1 MRTYLSTL
9 IFLLISQVTIAQV
22 DLAKYNNTTTNQEY
36 IDLLS
41 DDLKNL
47 ERFVNFFSKSSD
59 QPRTPSEVA
68 PLKVVFNQHDYDV
81 NIDQIAQ
88 ANIQF
93 TDLINDDFISIKLIQ
108 DPSIY
113 RSLDDIKAP
122 IYLKKVYYHDGTTQ
136 NIETKTNINTHFTPE
151 LELTKAVDK
160 IDIEI
165 AFSTIKK
172 IDSLVLPAK
181 VNQKVTYRG
190 VDIEVVEVSD
200 KGILLKTSSDELE
213 LDEIQAILKDKKR
226 VSSYSSQ
233 RSGMH
238 PKEFN
243 LFIKKSVDKIH
254 DIIAYANANIEIEH
268 SQFKS
273 VVGAKLSDFET
284 QLSTESNKS
293 EGVSY
298 HYYEFGKPIDK
309 LVIYN
314 NNETYERSIAKTLT
328 NQESKSHYIG
338 SKDGKTLIYNRDLK
352 LVKEFSSKY
361 FSINDYYFE
370 TDFQYFHLN
379 DKLEMQPLSYYKV
392 SNVLNNFVVIQEDDE
407 SPQEL
412 VDPANKKI
420 MNVDSYEKDSDFNY
434 ALIASN
440 NSYYLLN
447 NKSLVPVK
455 INNVDKVRTAD
466 KGYFVVMKD
475 EKYGFM
481 NTEGQIVVPI
491 QYDEVQSFSSMTDL
505 LPTDLLFAVKQKDK
519 WGFVDINNKTVIP
532 FIYSGIKGTF
542 SYGIA
547 LVYLDDALGLINL
560 KNEKKSKFID
570 RNYSSSS
577 NFGKRMINLS
587 DGTYNYKGEKENDN

>member
-9 IFLLISQVTIAQV
+9 IFLLISQVTLAQV
-22 DLAKYNNTTTNQEY
+22 DLEKYNNTTTNQEY
-36 IDLLS
+36 IDLLA
-41 DDLKNL
+41 DDLKKL
-47 ERFVNFFSKSSD
+47 ERFVSFFSKNSD
-59 QPRTPSEVA
+59 EPRTPSEVA
-68 PLKVVFNQHDYDV
+68 PLKVAFNQHDYDV
-81 NIDQIAQ
+81 NIDQVTQ

-93 TDLINDDFISIKLIQ
+93 TDLMKDDFISIKLVQ

-122 IYLKKVYYHDGTTQ
+122 VYLKKVYYHDGTTQ
-136 NIETKTNINTHFTPE
+136 NIETKTNINTHFTPD

-165 AFSTIKK
+165 AFSTVKK

-181 VNQKVTYRG
+181 VNQKVTYHG
-190 VDIEVVEVSD
+190 VDIEVIEVSD
-200 KGILLKTSSDELE
+200 KGILFKTSSDELK
-213 LDEIQAILKDKKR
+213 LDEIQAILKDKRR

-243 LFIKKSVDKIH
+243 LFIKNSVKKID
-254 DIIAYANANIEIEH
+254 DIIAYANANIEMEH

-273 VVGAKLSDFET
+273 VVGAKLSDLEA
-284 QLSTESNKS
+284 QLSTEFNKS

-298 HYYEFGKPIDK
+298 HYHEFGKPVDK

-314 NNETYERSIAKTLT
+314 NNETYERSITKTLT
-328 NQESKSHYIG
+328 NREPKSRYIG
-338 SKDGKTLIYNRDLK
+338 SKGGKTLIYNQDLK

-361 FSINDYYFE
+361 FFINDYYFE
-370 TDFQYFHLN
+370 TDLQYFYLN

-392 SNVLNNFVVIQEDDE
+392 NNILNNFVVIQEDDE

-412 VDPANKKI
+412 VDPTNKKI
-420 MNVDSYEKDSDFNY
+420 MNVDSYEEDKDFKY

-447 NKSLVPVK
+447 NKSLTPVK

-491 QYDEVQSFSSMTDL
+491 QYDEVKSFSSMTDL

-519 WGFVDINNKTVIP
+519 WGFVDVNNKTVIP
-532 FIYSGIKGTF
+532 FIYSGVKGTF

-570 RNYSSSS
+570 GNYSSSS

-587 DGTYNYKGEKENDN
+587 DSTYNYKGDKEIDN